1 MKNFFDL
8 NGDGKVDALEF
19 LIATAQDPNNPF
31 NTDDE
36 EDGETD
42 NEDEPI
48 TDEAATDE
56 EDDAYD
62 EEDDD
67 EY

>member
-42 NEDEPI
+42 NEDEALP
-48 TDEAATDE
+48 DEKTTEEEE
-56 EDDAYD
+56 EDSDS
-62 EEDDD
+62 
-67 EY
+67 

>member
-31 NTDDE
+31 STDDE
-36 EDGETD
+36 EDDETD
-42 NEDEPI
+42 NEDEPLP
-48 TDEAATDE
+48 DERTTDE
-56 EDDAYD
+56 E
-62 EEDDD
+62 EDNSDS
-67 EY
+67 

>member
-42 NEDEPI
+42 NEDEALP
-48 TDEAATDE
+48 DERTTE
-56 EDDAYD
+56 E
-62 EEDDD
+62 EEENSDS
-67 EY
+67 

>member
-31 NTDDE
+31 NTADE
-36 EDGETD
+36 EDDETD
-42 NEDEPI
+42 NEDEQI
-48 TDEAATDE
+48 TDEAAKDE
-56 EDDAYD
+56 EEDVYDAG
-62 EEDDD
+62 EDD

>member
-42 NEDEPI
+42 NEDEALP
-48 TDEAATDE
+48 DERTTEEEE
-56 EDDAYD
+56 EDSDS
-62 EEDDD
+62 
-67 EY
+67 

>member
-36 EDGETD
+36 EDGETG
-42 NEDEPI
+42 NEDEPLPDEKT
-48 TDEAATDE
+48 TDEE
-56 EDDAYD
+56 EDDAD
-62 EEDDD
+62 S
-67 EY
+67 

>member
-19 LIATAQDPNNPF
+19 LIATAQDLNNPF

-42 NEDEPI
+42 NEDEALP
-48 TDEAATDE
+48 DERTTEEE
-56 EDDAYD
+56 EDSDS
-62 EEDDD
+62 
-67 EY
+67 

>member
-42 NEDEPI
+42 NEDEALP
-48 TDEAATDE
+48 DERTTEE
-56 EDDAYD
+56 EDSDS
-62 EEDDD
+62 
-67 EY
+67 

>member
-42 NEDEPI
+42 NEDEALP
-48 TDEAATDE
+48 DERTTEE
-56 EDDAYD
+56 EDSDR
-62 EEDDD
+62 
-67 EY
+67 

>member
-42 NEDEPI
+42 NEDEALP
-48 TDEAATDE
+48 DERTTEEE
-56 EDDAYD
+56 EDSDS
-62 EEDDD
+62 
-67 EY
+67 

>member
-42 NEDEPI
+42 NEDEALS
-48 TDEAATDE
+48 DERTTEEE
-56 EDDAYD
+56 EDSDS
-62 EEDDD
+62 
-67 EY
+67 